1 MAPMGLGLGWHQQ
14 AEVGGKG
21 EAAMAQTQRGS
32 IAKGAREAGETAQLV
47 WHLLHERGGWGLTPQ
62 HPHRCPAGMAAACD
76 PSIPGKPTTL
86 GD

>member
-1 MAPMGLGLGWHQQ
+1 MLLTAEMSAVCFLDGSQSAQGVTMAPMGLGLGWHQQ

-47 WHLLHERGGWGLTPQ
+47 
-62 HPHRCPAGMAAACD
+62 
-76 PSIPGKPTTL
+76 
-86 GD
+86 